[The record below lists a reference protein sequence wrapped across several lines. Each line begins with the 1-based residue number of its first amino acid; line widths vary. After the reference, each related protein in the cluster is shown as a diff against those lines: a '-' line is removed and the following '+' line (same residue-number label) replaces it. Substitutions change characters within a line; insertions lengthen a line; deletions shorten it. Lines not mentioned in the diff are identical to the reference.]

1 MSSVRED
8 GVHPRGEALF
18 QELLWVHGIIR
29 SNLTTITQVIED
41 INRDAPT
48 EQIRGQIN
56 DLAANS
62 VIWRLRVNC
71 LQYCHLVHGHHHH
84 EDVSFFPAL
93 RRANPNLDEVIDK
106 LEADHR
112 VVSDLLDDVEA
123 AARRLSE
130 ASARPEL
137 ADALRWLSEHLLVHL
152 DYEEAKLA
160 PTLRRLRSWPPRA
173 DERVRIAG

>member
-1 MSSVRED
+1 MSPVREEA
-8 GVHPRGEALF
+8 VNPRGEALF

-29 SNLTTITQVIED
+29 SNLATITQVIEA
-41 INRDAPT
+41 INHDAPT
-48 EQIRGQIN
+48 EQIRSQLN

-62 VIWRLRVNC
+62 IVWRLRVNC

-84 EDVSFFPAL
+84 EDVSFFPEL
-93 RRANPNLDEVIDK
+93 RRVNPDLDSVVDK

-123 AARRLSE
+123 AARRLNE

-137 ADALRWLSEHLLVHL
+137 ADALHWLGEHLLAHL